1 MFKKHLNMS
10 YLPYHIDNLINLL
23 NDLDFKF
30 KVITITE
37 SRLTT
42 KKDWKSSTKVQGY
55 CIKTHQQNQKKMVFY
70 LIFQKNWTIKIG
82 KIWILT
88 KMKCLNQHLLKFS
101 LKSNKNTTIEC
112 I

>member
-1 MFKKHLNMS
+1 MEKSIFPKKELKATLMIFEKLNICTEYENMACKYYSNEYLKKLKQCLNCLKMFKKHLNMF

-42 KKDWKSSTKVQGY
+42 KKD
-55 CIKTHQQNQKKMVFY
+55 
-70 LIFQKNWTIKIG
+70 
-82 KIWILT
+82 
-88 KMKCLNQHLLKFS
+88 
-101 LKSNKNTTIEC
+101 
-112 I
+112 

>member
-1 MFKKHLNMS
+1 MLKKHLNMS

-42 KKDWKSSTKVQGY
+42 KKRL
-55 CIKTHQQNQKKMVFY
+55 KKLY
-70 LIFQKNWTIKIG
+70 
-82 KIWILT
+82 
-88 KMKCLNQHLLKFS
+88 
-101 LKSNKNTTIEC
+101 
-112 I
+112 

>member
-1 MFKKHLNMS
+1 MLKKHLNIS

-42 KKDWKSSTKVQGY
+42 KKRLKKLYYSTR
-55 CIKTHQQNQKKMVFY
+55 
-70 LIFQKNWTIKIG
+70 
-82 KIWILT
+82 
-88 KMKCLNQHLLKFS
+88 LLY
-101 LKSNKNTTIEC
+101 KNTPTKSEKDGVLSYISKELNYQNR
-112 I
+112 